1 MYVKGSQRK
10 KEPAP
15 EACRGAKRTLR
26 EDGQSRIECDVAH
39 LLVATTGT
47 QAA

>member
-10 KEPAP
+10 KETP